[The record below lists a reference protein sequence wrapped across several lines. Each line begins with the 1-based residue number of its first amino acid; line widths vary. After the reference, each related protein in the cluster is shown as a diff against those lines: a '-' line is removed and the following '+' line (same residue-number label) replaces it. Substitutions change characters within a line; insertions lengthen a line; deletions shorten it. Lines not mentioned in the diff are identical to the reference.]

1 MWASTFIF
9 YYSIIPLFLVIGVG
23 ILFDIVGTAVTAANE
38 TPLHA
43 MAADKVFGAKQAIWL
58 VRRADRVA
66 NFCNDVVGDICGT
79 ASGGLTAVLVYE
91 LVTRSQG
98 LNMDI
103 VNVISLGLVAALT
116 VGGKAWGKSTAINRA
131 DQIVFKVGQALATWD
146 RFGEGMRLIG
156 RGKYT
161 FSEEKCFTEAGFL
174 MDRILDKLNLPEDL
188 KKLSNKELTA
198 LAGSCGRL
206 SSIPWPTTGAFGFKP
221 GCSGIN
227 PGLTCGLK

>member
-1 MWASTFIF
+1 VSNLRQACRTGILTFFLSIIVSSLSRVWASTFIF

-146 RFGEGMRLIG
+146 RFTG
-156 RGKYT
+156 RRHETDRKGKNT
-161 FSEEKCFTEAGFL
+161 HSQKRNAS
-174 MDRILDKLNLPEDL
+174 RKR
-188 KKLSNKELTA
+188 
-198 LAGSCGRL
+198 GS
-206 SSIPWPTTGAFGFKP
+206 
-221 GCSGIN
+221 
-227 PGLTCGLK
+227 